1 MKQMS
6 KEELI
11 SLFLEHLKDNN
22 ILGCWM
28 SKEEIRQKLDN
39 IIENVTYYPEKKNT
53 MASWRIH
60 ENNNGKGTVN
70 FDLNKIS
77 DNEQNV
83 IIVHELLHALWTTIS
98 KEKNKSIVK
107 CGLKF
112 DETYNNDDKDT
123 YIENISVNEGLT
135 DIIAERITGIT
146 HNGYHT
152 EKDIYKILSIIIGEN
167 NLLDAAFSSNIET
180 RPSNIF
186 SNCLMI
192 RYGNE
197 LGQELNDALRKVLK
211 LSDQFTTLETNDTIF
226 GINDDSKKIQN
237 DIKDEIFN
245 TLKQMLEKVID
256 NEKDFEKK
264 VDIIIQSFQTI
275 FGYKFSGKALSELDS
290 MNLSAYDKLK
300 YYIELSED
308 HASTEFIESTCQLYF
323 QTGKISEKQFNKRN
337 AFSKIMSDSKAN
349 KKIKTVEDLNNLFE
363 SVKYRKIGNYYEIE
377 YDSNS
382 IFPNPVIVDSQG
394 NIEDFSVISKNPF
407 ENGELT
413 RLDRYNIS
421 KIDSNVDELWVK
433 IKNFCLSEKGDSSNT
448 ECQVYVI
455 GKNMVRFQYFD
466 ETDKSQIMTY
476 TVDSNGEFT
485 LAEVGPERRFT
496 DDTSQLE
503 RQISDVSITDILQEV
518 NDLQTTLNNQ
528 NKTPIE
534 SVKGEDID
542 GK

>member
-1 MKQMS
+1 M
-6 KEELI
+6 
-11 SLFLEHLKDNN
+11 
-22 ILGCWM
+22 
-28 SKEEIRQKLDN
+28 
-39 IIENVTYYPEKKNT
+39 
-53 MASWRIH
+53 
-60 ENNNGKGTVN
+60 
-70 FDLNKIS
+70 
-77 DNEQNV
+77 
-83 IIVHELLHALWTTIS
+83 
-98 KEKNKSIVK
+98 
-107 CGLKF
+107 
-112 DETYNNDDKDT
+112 
-123 YIENISVNEGLT
+123 
-135 DIIAERITGIT
+135 
-146 HNGYHT
+146 
-152 EKDIYKILSIIIGEN
+152 
-167 NLLDAAFSSNIET
+167 
-180 RPSNIF
+180 
-186 SNCLMI
+186 
-192 RYGNE
+192 
-197 LGQELNDALRKVLK
+197 
-211 LSDQFTTLETNDTIF
+211 
-226 GINDDSKKIQN
+226 
-237 DIKDEIFN
+237 
-245 TLKQMLEKVID
+245 
-256 NEKDFEKK
+256 
-264 VDIIIQSFQTI
+264 
-275 FGYKFSGKALSELDS
+275 
-290 MNLSAYDKLK
+290 
-300 YYIELSED
+300 
-308 HASTEFIESTCQLYF
+308 
-323 QTGKISEKQFNKRN
+323 
-337 AFSKIMSDSKAN
+337 
-349 KKIKTVEDLNNLFE
+349 NNLFE